1 MQLNCTVA
9 VVKCSWKGPFVVL
22 ALLSSLSEAC
32 TQFWRWTLWTPH
44 WGIMILLCSIAQLH
58 FKVFL
63 IGTNNILWN
72 CGYFAMWCKLR
83 TPHWYMRISN
93 DLDDTPQLIYLEL
106 QWRHARI
113 NNPYLYIIRWH
124 INAKY
129 ANLYVM
135 QLGWSIGVC
144 NLIRFWAVE
153 GLKLFLAIVWTASPS
168 MHSFVWCRPV
178 ETSGGHLIWYS
189 SQQVAIPE
197 YHVSQLQ
204 GLHNIWVTSVWH
216 VWEWIESAIISKM
229 ERVSSV
235 CLIQLWQKVLW
246 FIYPPQVCAPCN
258 LQAFLQAHKLHK
270 GLVLQVC
277 WSSGATPNCWIIRD
291 IFHLAVLNCKER
303 SAGKGLNPTRFSHQ
317 PSPTNPAT

>member
-246 FIYPPQVCAPCN
+246 LPKVGCSAATRAKPSVAVNPKRSGGVSIPRKYVPLAICKHFCKLTNSTRVWCCRFVGVQVLPPTA
-258 LQAFLQAHKLHK
+258 
-270 GLVLQVC
+270 
-277 WSSGATPNCWIIRD
+277 
-291 IFHLAVLNCKER
+291 E
-303 SAGKGLNPTRFSHQ
+303 
-317 PSPTNPAT
+317 